1 MAGNNNTK
9 NDSTQ
14 KIVTKYDKKMA
25 KRKAEQRKQE
35 RESFIFK
42 VVGIGVLAGIL
53 LALVITL
60 GTRYSRIHNKFIKV
74 DSENISQIEFDMYY
88 NISKN
93 SLLSQTFYGNTT
105 MADYFSYMGYKSSE
119 NDKSQTNS
127 QTGGTWYAYFA
138 DNAVNTIKET
148 KALLKDAADNNYEYT
163 TADEDYNKLVEQ
175 AESAAAAASLD
186 EKAYYKQNFGNYAT
200 KKNIKSY
207 LMEYLKADAYRTE
220 LTDSLKATDDEVK
233 QYYEEHKDTYDQV
246 DYREFTIKA
255 VDTTAAGDT
264 FCGGL
269 CVALS
274 EGKNLK
280 DAIIFASKASVSEQA
295 FNDLCKRYADDG
307 DTKYDDIN
315 GSLFSKVVSSNMD
328 TGTSDWLLS
337 DDRKAGDVTVIE
349 NSSSGCYYVLYFINK
364 SYDGSSDETIA
375 SNVLN
380 NKYSEYISN
389 ITDSMQVDIYNR
401 F

>member
-42 VVGIGVLAGIL
+42 VVGIGVLAGIV

-74 DSENISQIEFDMYY
+74 D
-88 NISKN
+88 
-93 SLLSQTFYGNTT
+93 SQTFYGNTT

-255 VDTTAAGDT
+255 VDTTDGEMQAAKAKADEFAAG
-264 FCGGL
+264 
-269 CVALS
+269 A
-274 EGKNLK
+274 
-280 DAIIFASKASVSEQA
+280 VSEQA

>member
-42 VVGIGVLAGIL
+42 VVGIGVLAGIV

-93 SLLSQTFYGNTT
+93 ALLSQTFYGNTT

-138 DNAVNTIKET
+138 DNAVTQQQMRI
-148 KALLKDAADNNYEYT
+148 T
-163 TADEDYNKLVEQ
+163 T
-175 AESAAAAASLD
+175 SL
-186 EKAYYKQNFGNYAT
+186 
-200 KKNIKSY
+200 
-207 LMEYLKADAYRTE
+207 
-220 LTDSLKATDDEVK
+220 
-233 QYYEEHKDTYDQV
+233 
-246 DYREFTIKA
+246 
-255 VDTTAAGDT
+255 
-264 FCGGL
+264 
-269 CVALS
+269 
-274 EGKNLK
+274 
-280 DAIIFASKASVSEQA
+280 
-295 FNDLCKRYADDG
+295 
-307 DTKYDDIN
+307 
-315 GSLFSKVVSSNMD
+315 
-328 TGTSDWLLS
+328 
-337 DDRKAGDVTVIE
+337 
-349 NSSSGCYYVLYFINK
+349 
-364 SYDGSSDETIA
+364 
-375 SNVLN
+375 
-380 NKYSEYISN
+380 
-389 ITDSMQVDIYNR
+389 
-401 F
+401 

>member
-42 VVGIGVLAGIL
+42 VVGIGVFAGIV

-93 SLLSQTFYGNTT
+93 ALLSQTFYGNTT

-233 QYYEEHKDTYDQV
+233 QYYEEHNDTYDQV
-246 DYREFTIKA
+246 DYREF
-255 VDTTAAGDT
+255 
-264 FCGGL
+264 
-269 CVALS
+269 
-274 EGKNLK
+274 
-280 DAIIFASKASVSEQA
+280 
-295 FNDLCKRYADDG
+295 Y
-307 DTKYDDIN
+307 
-315 GSLFSKVVSSNMD
+315 
-328 TGTSDWLLS
+328 
-337 DDRKAGDVTVIE
+337 
-349 NSSSGCYYVLYFINK
+349 NK
-364 SYDGSSDETIA
+364 SCR
-375 SNVLN
+375 
-380 NKYSEYISN
+380 
-389 ITDSMQVDIYNR
+389 YN
-401 F
+401 